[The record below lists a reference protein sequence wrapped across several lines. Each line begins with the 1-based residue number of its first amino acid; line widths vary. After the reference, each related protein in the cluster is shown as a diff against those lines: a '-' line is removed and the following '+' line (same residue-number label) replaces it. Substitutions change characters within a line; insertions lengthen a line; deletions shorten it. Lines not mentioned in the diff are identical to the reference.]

1 MKKILI
7 DLNVILDFLNK
18 REGHEKAA
26 DILNMCS
33 SGKAV
38 GYICAHE
45 ITTLS
50 YFLGKIIKEK
60 TKRNKIINGILELLN
75 IISIDKKILKEA
87 LLSKIDDYEDAVID
101 ESAKKEKIEY
111 IITRDLKDFKNA
123 SIKAITPEEY
133 LTRSIS

>member
-26 DILNMCS
+26 EIIHMCS
-33 SGKAV
+33 SGTAI

-75 IISIDKKILKEA
+75 ILSIDKKIIVVNLF
-87 LLSKIDDYEDAVID
+87 S
-101 ESAKKEKIEY
+101 
-111 IITRDLKDFKNA
+111 N
-123 SIKAITPEEY
+123 
-133 LTRSIS
+133 